1 VFLFFFLSEVP
12 ENPNWNTILD
22 YSFEQGKNV
31 NVTISITVIQN
42 TAPMKKKKGQISVTP
57 CLQVAKTHDILQ
69 L

>member
-42 TAPMKKKKGQISVTP
+42 TAPMNKKERANIS
-57 CLQVAKTHDILQ
+57 LQVAKTHDILQ